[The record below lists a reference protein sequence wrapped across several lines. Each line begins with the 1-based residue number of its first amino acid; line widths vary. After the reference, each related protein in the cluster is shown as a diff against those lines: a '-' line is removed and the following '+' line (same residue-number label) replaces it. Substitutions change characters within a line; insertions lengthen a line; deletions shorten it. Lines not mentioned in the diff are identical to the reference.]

1 MANEELQNLLRTGIQ
16 AAQSGNKAL
25 ARGILKQVVDQD
37 PRNELGW
44 IWLASVLDSAAERRT
59 ALQRVLEI
67 NPNNAR
73 AKQALDKLTPAA
85 TPVPADV
92 IPSQPVS
99 SRLTPRLAE
108 PSPRDAR
115 DAQRAQLER
124 EVLLAVHARRQRRMS
139 PVTFIILGLLAV
151 GMIALGGVLLVDM
164 LNDDD
169 GGNEKTVTTA
179 NQITP
184 TITMTQAGAATPFGG
199 YASPTPIGG
208 VLRTVPPKSTLPPTW
223 TPPPTATLRATDTP
237 VPTLPPLTEY
247 SLLVSARRDG
257 QDSWALYTISADG
270 SGETRI
276 PVRLSGQP
284 DDSQATAEAS
294 EPELSEVMDAAY
306 SPDGSQIVL
315 TAHFRTGDSEYED
328 LYIIPSG
335 GGVMERLTSL
345 EAEHVGGA
353 AWSPDGKRI
362 VFASDAG
369 DNFDVYIIDVTGENL
384 LPITFED
391 GIDRD
396 PAWSPD
402 GQFIVFASDRN
413 SPGFPEI
420 WRMTPDGAHLTQL
433 TDNTNSSY
441 SPTWS
446 PDGQWIAFI
455 SDRDG
460 DADLFV
466 MNGKGLGTL
475 QESLMPPG
483 SVSEECDPSWSPD
496 SQWIA
501 FCSNRDSS
509 VFDLYIVRPNGSQMQ
524 TLITGQDGDT
534 RYSVWKP

>member
-1 MANEELQNLLRTGIQ
+1 VANEELQNLLRTGIQ

-44 IWLASVLDSAAERRT
+44 IWLASVLDAAAERRT
-59 ALQRVLEI
+59 ALQKVLEI
-67 NPNNAR
+67 NPNNTR
-73 AKQALDKLTPAA
+73 AKQALDKLTPASTA
-85 TPVPADV
+85 TAANITPPL
-92 IPSQPVS
+92 SVS
-99 SRLTPRLAE
+99 ARPTPHLAE
-108 PSPRDAR
+108 PSPRASR
-115 DAQRAQLER
+115 EAQRAQLER

-151 GMIALGGVLLVDM
+151 AMIALGAVLLVDM
-164 LNDDD
+164 LNDDE
-169 GGNEKTVTTA
+169 GEEKTVTTA
-179 NQITP
+179 NQTTP
-184 TITMTQAGAATPFGG
+184 TVTMTQAGAATPLGG

-223 TPPPTATLRATDTP
+223 TPLPTATLRATDTP

-247 SLLVSARRDG
+247 NLLVAARQDE

-270 SGETRI
+270 SGKTRVPI
-276 PVRLSGQP
+276 RLSAQQ
-284 DDSQATAEAS
+284 DDLQATAEAM
-294 EPELSEVMDAAY
+294 EPELVEVMDAAY
-306 SPDGSQIVL
+306 SPDSEQIVF
-315 TAHFRTGDSEYED
+315 TARLRTGNTEYED
-328 LYIIPSG
+328 LYTASSN
-335 GGVMERLTSL
+335 GGVMERLTTL
-345 EAEHVGGA
+345 EADHVGGA
-353 AWSPDGKRI
+353 VWSPDGKRI

-369 DNFDVYIIDVTGENL
+369 GDFDVYIIDITGDNL

-420 WRMTPDGAHLTQL
+420 WRITPDGAYPTQL

-441 SPTWS
+441 SPAWS

-455 SDRDG
+455 SDRNG

-466 MNGKGLGTL
+466 MNAEGLGTL

-483 SVSEECDPSWSPD
+483 IVSEECDPSWSPD

-509 VFDLYIVRPNGSQMQ
+509 VFDLYLVRPNGSQMQ
-524 TLITGQDGDT
+524 ALITGQDGDT